1 MSDRMHVISAGA
13 AKALVQS
20 LTAGFERQHR
30 ISIESRFGAVGA
42 MQDALLQGAPCDVL
56 ILTRKLLVDLARE
69 GLVRAESIEP
79 LGRVYTGI
87 AVPAKRP
94 HPSLTDRDG
103 LARALSR
110 ASALYFPD
118 PERATA
124 GIHFAKVI
132 ASLGLSETLA
142 PRLKPYP
149 NGAAAMHAMAQ
160 DADPGA
166 IGCTQ
171 VTEILYTPGVELV
184 GALPKEFELS
194 TIYAAAVCARAE
206 HAQQAAAFL
215 EALTGEALLD
225 QRRRGGFEALDH
237 SAST

>member
-1 MSDRMHVISAGA
+1 MSDTMHVISAGA

-20 LTAGFERQHR
+20 LVAEFERQHR
-30 ISIESRFGAVGA
+30 VSIDSRFGAVGA
-42 MQDALLQGAPCDVL
+42 MQDALLSGAPCDVL
-56 ILTRKLLVDLARE
+56 ILTRKLVADLARD
-69 GLVRAESIEP
+69 GLVRSESIQP

-87 AVPAKRP
+87 AVPANRP
-94 HPSLTDRDG
+94 HPALADRAA
-103 LARALSR
+103 LARTLSR

-132 ASLGLSETLA
+132 ASLGLSEALA

-160 DADPGA
+160 AGDPDA

-171 VTEILYTPGVELV
+171 VTEILYTKGVELV

-206 HAQQAAAFL
+206 HAQEAASFVG
-215 EALTGEALLD
+215 ALTGDASLD
-225 QRRRGGFEALDH
+225 LRRRGGFEMLDH
-237 SAST
+237 SVST